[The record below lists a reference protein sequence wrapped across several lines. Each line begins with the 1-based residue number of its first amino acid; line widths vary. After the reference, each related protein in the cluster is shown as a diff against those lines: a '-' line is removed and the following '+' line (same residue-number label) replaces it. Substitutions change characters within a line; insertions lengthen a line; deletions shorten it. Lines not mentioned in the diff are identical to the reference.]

1 MSAIESSSEHGGTG
15 GKIRRGHLSLVA
27 GTSRP
32 ILTRVD
38 AESQARVGGVYNR
51 AVKPILDRVVGGV
64 ALAVLAVPLG
74 IVGLMIVVSMGGPVL
89 FRQQRVGL
97 NGEAFTVLKFRTMR
111 HDRRVQTVDVENDRR
126 QTHKSADDPRHT
138 RVGRFLRKWGIDE
151 LPQLI
156 NVVRGEMSIVGPR
169 PELCDVVEQYID
181 PEMHDRHLVRPGLTG
196 LWQISARGDG
206 LMHENA
212 EWDLEYLRQMSFRR
226 DVSIV
231 LQTPFAM
238 LNGRT
243 GE

>member
-1 MSAIESSSEHGGTG
+1 MSAVESAGRLAGTTTE
-15 GKIRRGHLSLVA
+15 IRRGHLSLVA
-27 GTSRP
+27 GEARP
-32 ILTRVD
+32 ILSRVD
-38 AESQARVGGVYNR
+38 EESQGRICGLYSR
-51 AVKPILDRVVGGV
+51 AAKPVLDRIV
-64 ALAVLAVPLG
+64 AGLALVVLAVPLS
-74 IVGLMIVVSMGGPVL
+74 IVAVMILISMGGPVL

-97 NGEAFTVLKFRTMR
+97 NGETFTVLKFRTMR
-111 HDRRVQTVDVENDRR
+111 HDRRTNVVPVEFDRR
-126 QTHKSADDPRHT
+126 ETHKSADDPRHT

-156 NVVRGEMSIVGPR
+156 NVVKGEMSIVGPR
-169 PELCDVVEQYID
+169 PELCDVVEQYAD
-181 PEMHDRHLVRPGLTG
+181 PSLHDRHLVRPGLTG

-212 EWDLEYLRQMSFRR
+212 EWDIEYLRQMSFRR

>member
-1 MSAIESSSEHGGTG
+1 MSAVESPGGIAGTG
-15 GKIRRGHLSLVA
+15 EIRRGHLSLVA
-27 GTSRP
+27 GESRP
-32 ILTRVD
+32 ILARVD
-38 AESQARVGGVYNR
+38 EESQARIGGIYSR
-51 AVKPILDRVVGGV
+51 AIKPVLDRIVAGV
-64 ALAVLAVPLG
+64 ALVILAVPLG
-74 IVGLMIVVSMGGPVL
+74 IVALMIVASMGGPVL

-97 NGEAFTVLKFRTMR
+97 NGEPFTVLKFRTMR
-111 HDRRVQTVDVENDRR
+111 HDRRVNAMPVEFDRR

-138 RVGRFLRKWGIDE
+138 GVGRFLRKWGIDE

-156 NVVRGEMSIVGPR
+156 NVVRGQMSIVGPR
-169 PELCDVVEQYID
+169 PELCDVVERYAD
-181 PEMHDRHLVRPGLTG
+181 PSLHDRHLVRPGLTG

-231 LQTPFAM
+231 VQTPFAM